1 MGEKIS
7 RHWQIVTETLFS
19 VALVF
24 GAYILARGFESPPVV
39 QASTETALLQ
49 AIATKDSSGDGLP
62 DWEKALYGIP
72 VNATTT
78 DYFHIGMTDGE
89 AVAKGL
95 IVPIAIA
102 NIPVATSSAGSLV
115 VDPSLPPAPAPDTL
129 TAAFAQ
135 NFFELY
141 LAAKK
146 ANGGADL
153 TESQTSAIA
162 DQAVNT
168 LSSAIKPAPD
178 FKSAQNLT
186 VFGSGPV
193 ALKAFAINAEA
204 VFKKNTST
212 ATTSELQYLQ
222 YAVAQGNDTNAI
234 RQIAAIAKGYQD
246 SAIGLSVLPVPTELA
261 ADDLIL
267 INQMM
272 RISEIITDFTKVN
285 TDVLA
290 TILALKQYP
299 QAVVSLADAFT
310 NIGTIYGAEGATLSP
325 GTPGASFVNLI
336 SDMAA
341 KQKATTRKP

>member
-1 MGEKIS
+1 MGGKIS
-7 RHWQIVTETLFS
+7 RHWQVVTATLFS
-19 VALVF
+19 VTLVF
-24 GAYILARGFESPPVV
+24 GAYILARGFESPPAV

-89 AVAKGL
+89 AVTKGL

-102 NIPVATSSAGSLV
+102 DIPVATSSASSFV
-115 VDPSLPPAPAPDTL
+115 VDPSLPPASAKGTL
-129 TAAFAQ
+129 TAIFAQ
-135 NFFELY
+135 NFFTLY
-141 LAAKK
+141 LAAKQ

-153 TESQTSAIA
+153 SANQTSAIA
-162 DQAVNT
+162 NQAIN
-168 LSSAIKPAPD
+168 SFAESFKPTPD
-178 FKSAQNLT
+178 FKSTQDLT
-186 VFGSGPV
+186 VSGSGPA
-193 ALKAFAINAEA
+193 ALKAFAVSAEA
-204 VFKKNTST
+204 VFKQNTST

-222 YAVAQGNDTNAI
+222 YAAQGNDTNALT
-234 RQIAAIAKGYQD
+234 QLTAIAKGYRE
-246 SAIGLSVLPVPTELA
+246 SAVGLSVLPVPTELA

-290 TILALKQYP
+290 TILALEQYP
-299 QAVVSLADAFT
+299 QAVLSLADAFT
-310 NIGTIYGAEGATLSP
+310 HVGAVYATAGVTLPVGA
-325 GTPGASFVNLI
+325 PGASFVNLI

-341 KQKATTRKP
+341 KQKATAGKL